1 MKTLEELLA
10 REAIRDTLATY
21 NIMGDRGLIEAY
33 AATFTEDG
41 VLEMPPATVTGRA
54 GIVRFVKEVGIP
66 ALNAR
71 LTGKP
76 APLRH
81 NITTSRIELAG
92 TDSARVTTYFLL
104 LRAGRIEESG
114 IYLDRFAR
122 VADAWL
128 IAHRRIKMEFVI
140 DTPPQ

>member
-1 MKTLEELLA
+1 MTLEELLA

-33 AATFTEDG
+33 AATFT
-41 VLEMPPATVTGRA
+41 LVTGRA
-54 GIVRFVKEVGIP
+54 EIVRFVNEVGIP

-76 APLRH
+76 VPLRH

-104 LRAGRIEESG
+104 LRAGHIEESG

-122 VADAWL
+122 VGDAWF
-128 IAHRRIKMEFVI
+128 IAHRRIKMEFVL

>member
-1 MKTLEELLA
+1 MTLEELLA

-33 AATFTEDG
+33 AATFTADG

-76 APLRH
+76 VPLRH

-122 VADAWL
+122 VGDAWL

>member
-1 MKTLEELLA
+1 MILEELLA

-41 VLEMPPATVTGRA
+41 LLEMPPNTVTGRA
-54 GIVRFVKEVGIP
+54 EIVRFVKEVGIP

-81 NITTSRIELAG
+81 NITTSRIELSG

-140 DTPPQ
+140 DMPPQ

>member
-1 MKTLEELLA
+1 MTLEDLLA

-21 NIMGDRGLIEAY
+21 NMMGDRGLIEAY

-41 VLEMPPATVTGRA
+41 VLEAPNGTVTGRA
-54 GIVRFVKEVGIP
+54 EIVRFLNEVGIP

-76 APLRH
+76 TPLRH
-81 NITTSRIELAG
+81 NITTSRIELTG
-92 TDSARVTTYFLL
+92 PDSARVSTYFLL

-114 IYLDRFAR
+114 LYLDRFAR
-122 VADAWL
+122 VGDAWF
-128 IAHRRIKMEFVI
+128 IAHRRIKMEYVI
-140 DTPPQ
+140 DTPPR